1 MIKLFFLMIF
11 FLAGPYSPKADEGLG
26 GDQEFIA
33 KLDNIK
39 NPFEDGI
46 PKPIIINEPTP
57 IYHGEPIIHEEP
69 KTIVLPEPVAVPAE
83 PPVVLPDLKLQGVM
97 VGEDMHQ
104 AIINDQV
111 VPLLGTID
119 GARVDSVSKEGVELF
134 FKGKK
139 FFLKVD

>member
-11 FLAGPYSPKADEGLG
+11 FLIGSYPLKAQEALE
-26 GDQEFIA
+26 GDQEF
-33 KLDNIK
+33 KSELDNIK

-46 PKPIIINEPTP
+46 PKPVVIINKP
-57 IYHGEPIIHEEP
+57 IYEKPKAIELNKPIF
-69 KTIVLPEPVAVPAE
+69 K
-83 PPVVLPDLKLQGVM
+83 PVVPLRVLLPALNLQGVM

-111 VPLLGTID
+111 VPLHGTIE
-119 GARVDSVSKEGVELF
+119 GARVDSVTKQGVELF